1 MKIKR
6 TLWLD
11 ILKIIA
17 CFLVIVNHAGGYV
30 LGNNPSKIT
39 IIFYC
44 VNFAICK
51 IAVPIF
57 IMVTGSL
64 LLKKESSYN
73 DITKKNNKNSYPVN
87 FHIRNYLL

>member
-39 IIFYC
+39 ILFYC

-51 IAVPIF
+51 IAGTNIYNGDWF
-57 IMVTGSL
+57 VTV
-64 LLKKESSYN
+64 KKR
-73 DITKKNNKNSYPVN
+73 IK
-87 FHIRNYLL
+87 LQ